1 MGVLARRRIKQD
13 LANVSTFIDDTLNQY
28 IVVQEVPEKFT
39 QGRTAF
45 KIFGSPFLKKGVNL
59 KIEILDRTG
68 KTVYVE
74 PVKYGQGA
82 TPQLQYTYVSVEVYD
97 FNAPGEAMLTILA
110 TLDEN
115 AVPFDIPK
123 EFIDTYNVRFQ
134 KSLHLELESIKNTAP
149 ILFFQEPTVEAVEIV
164 KAAKKVN
171 PPPNRFTSGSQ
182 IFGKVKADLLNVA
195 FNDSG
200 TSNIEINEQTLAGK
214 EAQDKNDSQLRAEIN
229 AWKNKSGEYG
239 KNTLLGKK
247 GVKEDRVDSEPPQMT
262 IFSNENPG
270 PFFSKMVGAEMTIEN
285 IQLSDLQKGN
295 LSGLKP
301 EGTLTQE
308 KINAQFLIG
317 TDKANLTA
325 PITAS
330 ILPNFT
336 ARVETVISDT
346 EITLTK
352 PYSVDFLKFKTFED
366 EGKIQDTDQV
376 KIYSDIGSQF
386 SSVPN
391 DETSG
396 LYADF
401 TSSYL
406 DWGIPSTSSFQFFS
420 FLDMKI
426 KNMRT
431 FSGDVYRIKVY
442 GASDSGQSDFPVLLD
457 TLVDSP
463 EQLRDINSPSGQR
476 RTGFFQSKE
485 HADIYWTSDTGRY
498 PSDNSE
504 STSSFR
510 LETAY
515 TMDLSDGIFLSGS
528 YENYNE
534 AGRFELKQEYGFT
547 VEKDTPHT
555 LSFNAKATK
564 TDKLDI
570 NGNSYK
576 DAKLYIHL
584 SGSGLVTD
592 NDLTIPI
599 SASFGQLITNELNKA
614 VGLQIETDSDS
625 DPDTKDFKMVSHTFM
640 PKFKLQQTKCTNA
653 QLQFRID
660 SGNWT
665 ISDVSLRPATDT
677 GFSPDSLEVRVPIP
691 TIPTVRPDNF
701 DFLIEYYDVDGKM
714 AEAYTFLDNIAIS
727 GSALIISGD
736 DNLLTGSLFIGNV
749 QHAGI
754 EAAGVN
760 SAYVRSVGYIGFA
773 SASIGHPTSS
783 LSAGDN
789 TGYGGF
795 LMWSGSVL
803 PDAPDNYTGAGL
815 EIHDGI
821 SGEDESYFKFRT
833 NPSEFDVK
841 TKTFFL
847 GSSTAGNFISGSNGN
862 IEITSSNFHLQPDGD
877 VIMQGTITAEAGGT
891 LGGFSIGAS
900 SLHAG
905 GTEET
910 PSFFISGSAGGGLG
924 MGKSNLFVSSSGFQV
939 NAQGRISASAG
950 VIGGFSIG
958 KNSISSSNLIIN
970 AADGEILTTNYESG
984 FKGWRITAGI
994 YGGLD
999 SNGSAEFENVK
1010 IRGTMR
1016 TAVFEKET
1024 VNAVGGQLLIT
1035 NSTALSGSASAADT
1049 QLFCDNVSGF
1059 QIGEILFAK
1068 KVTGGGFTKEY
1079 MKVTSQSRVSASSGD
1094 DMTGILHVERGFG
1107 GDPTSSVFTSASFLK
1122 AAIETNQTSFNIF
1135 TADGGDADNNNT
1147 AATASASS
1155 LYHRTITIDDEIMR
1169 VSASSATDGK
1179 IYVYRGADGSRKST
1193 HVSGSVIK
1201 AVDPNVAFLLG
1212 LSSPKESY
1220 TEGQVLVSTG
1230 RYITGSDGL
1239 TPGGGVSTVPAQ
1251 GSGWIHVNA
1260 NPTLA
1265 QTPYIDLF
1273 ERTGS
1278 GIFDAKMKLR
1288 LGDLS
1293 GLHGTVL
1300 GKEVGIDRDSG
1311 FGLASENVYLSG
1323 LIKANSGSIGGIL
1336 MEDNKLF
1343 TGEGVHGD
1351 TNTGFYIDSGSNFSL
1366 SNKFVFSGS
1375 DGSLSIKSANFNLST
1390 PTVSMSSFDS
1400 GKLMMGTNLP
1410 SASGQDGILL
1420 SGSGFFSFQSSSAA
1434 FIRSDAAGFAMNF
1447 PSFSVDTAGR
1457 MSATEGTFKGHLEAN
1472 TGFFGSSSND
1482 GWNINAN
1489 TIADS
1494 DNVIQIDATQF
1505 SENIT
1510 ITSGSFFAELV
1521 PNFSSADTILSAG
1534 GNTFSANLT
1543 AASMNT
1549 GNGVFSAGSTGNID
1563 TDTEDLSAGEQLAS
1577 ALALF
1582 GGFSNATTP
1591 SVSTTL
1597 AGGSG
1602 IVDATL
1608 SGGTKVYKSTATIR
1622 VSIGVDANQNTNNS
1636 ELFGNFAIIG
1646 SIALHLES
1654 DDSVVATQAINET
1667 VSIDLPFANTDVEQF
1682 SRSISAVFNHTVVT
1696 NTTDYYIKASGIK
1709 VTNSGI
1715 TEQWVIGPKTFTAA
1729 TDITGTAISFTAMSH
1744 QPSNK
1749 KVEIAPKGI
1758 QAVFLS
1764 NDTLLNAANKYFRV
1778 APEEDKTVDILGTTA
1793 ITGSLTMR
1801 TVGSTVGI
1809 KVNET
1814 AGRVSAS
1821 HFIASGDS
1829 SFIRGPSGTE
1839 AVPAVQL
1846 GSANDGFYHLASG
1859 DVGINVIVDNEQAFL
1874 FGDNEAFHAGNDITA
1889 FSSTVASDIR
1899 LKENIKPLENN
1910 LDKILELKPSL
1921 FTWKVQDK
1929 QDDVGLIAQ
1938 EVESVIPMIV
1948 KENISIGKTKKFLNG
1963 DTHKTVDYSKLTTYL
1978 IGAVQEQQAQI
1989 DELKKKLE
1997 EL

>member
-123 EFIDTYNVRFQ
+123 EFIDTYNVKFQ

-149 ILFFQEPTVEAVEIV
+149 ILFFQEPSVEAVEIV

-182 IFGKVKADLLNVA
+182 IFGIVKADLLNVA

-214 EAQDKNDSQLRAEIN
+214 EAQDKADSQLRAEIN

-285 IQLSDLQKGN
+285 IQLSDLQKNN

-352 PYSVDFLKFKTFED
+352 PYSVDFLNFKTLADED
-366 EGKIQDTDQV
+366 GIEDSNQV

-547 VEKDTPHT
+547 LEKDIPHT

-614 VGLQIETDSDS
+614 VGLQIETESDS
-625 DPDTKDFKMVSHTFM
+625 DPDTKDFKKVSHTFM

-760 SAYVRSVGYIGFA
+760 SAYVRSIGYIGFA
-773 SASIGHPTSS
+773 SASIGNPTAS

-789 TGYGGF
+789 TGHGGF

-891 LGGFSIGAS
+891 LGGFSIGSS
-900 SLHAG
+900 SLFAVGAAG
-905 GTEET
+905 NEET
-910 PSFFISGSAGGGLG
+910 PSFFISGSAGGGTG
-924 MGKSNLFVSSSGFQV
+924 IGKSNLFISSSGFQV
-939 NAQGRISASAG
+939 NSVGDISASSG
-950 VIGGFSIG
+950 VIGGFAIG
-958 KNSISSSNLIIN
+958 KNTISSSNLVIN
-970 AADGEILTTNYESG
+970 ADDGDLRTRTYEPG
-984 FKGWRITAGI
+984 FRGWRISAGV

-999 SNGSAEFENVK
+999 SNGTAEFENVRV
-1010 IRGTMR
+1010 RGTFR

-1024 VNAVGGQLLIT
+1024 VNAVGGQLLIC

-1059 QIGEILFAK
+1059 QIGEVIFAK

-1107 GDPTSSVFTSASFLK
+1107 GDPTASVFTSASFLK
-1122 AAIETNQTSFNIF
+1122 TAITTNQTSFNIF

-1155 LYHRTITIDDEIMR
+1155 LFHRTITIDDEIMR

-1179 IYVYRGADGSRKST
+1179 IYVFRGADGSRKTT
-1193 HVSGSVIK
+1193 HVSGSVVK

-1239 TPGGGVSTVPAQ
+1239 TPGGGVSTVPGQ
-1251 GSGWIHVNA
+1251 GSGWIHINS

-1300 GKEVGIDRDSG
+1300 GREVGIDRDSG

-1336 MEDNKLF
+1336 MEDNKVF

-1494 DNVIQIDATQF
+1494 DNVIQIDATRF

-1521 PNFSSADTILSAG
+1521 PNFTPASRILSAG
-1534 GNTFSANLT
+1534 GNSFAASLT

-1549 GNGVFSAGSTGNID
+1549 STGVFTFTSNNGD
-1563 TDTEDLSAGEQLAS
+1563 TDTEDLSSGEQLADP
-1577 ALALF
+1577 LAIF
-1582 GGFSNATTP
+1582 GGFTGTSGGNT
-1591 SVSTTL
+1591 SVTAS
-1597 AGGSG
+1597 AVSG
-1602 IVDATL
+1602 ITEARL
-1608 SGGTKVYKSTATIR
+1608 SGGTKVYKSSATIR
-1622 VSIGVDANQNTNNS
+1622 VSIGVDANQAGNS
-1636 ELFGNFAIIG
+1636 SEIFGNVTISG

-1654 DDSVVATQAINET
+1654 DDSVVATQAINEIIS
-1667 VSIDLPFANTDVEQF
+1667 VERPFTDTAVEQF
-1682 SRSISAVFNHTVVT
+1682 NTNISATFNHTVVT

-1729 TDITGTAISFTAMSH
+1729 TDITSTAISFTAMSH

-1764 NDTLLNAANKYFRV
+1764 EVNLLDSDNKYFRV

-1801 TVGSTVGI
+1801 TVASIVGI

-1821 HFIASGDS
+1821 QFIASGDS
-1829 SFIRGPSGTE
+1829 SFIRGPDGSSGT
-1839 AVPAVQL
+1839 PSIQI
-1846 GSANDGFYHLASG
+1846 GSDNDGFYHLASG

-1899 LKENIKPLENN
+1899 LKENIN
-1910 LDKILELKPSL
+1910 
-1921 FTWKVQDK
+1921 
-1929 QDDVGLIAQ
+1929 
-1938 EVESVIPMIV
+1938 
-1948 KENISIGKTKKFLNG
+1948 
-1963 DTHKTVDYSKLTTYL
+1963 
-1978 IGAVQEQQAQI
+1978 
-1989 DELKKKLE
+1989 
-1997 EL
+1997 